1 MAEAARKA
9 MVQTMLRDVLEGGR
23 LRVAVVGGSLGGLS
37 AAAALEIE
45 ADCEVEV
52 FERSPRMT
60 GTEGAGLW
68 VQPEFEHYM
77 EANGIT
83 SKEVFG
89 VTPARMAIL
98 DIDGNKIFRS
108 RAGGVATSWDTLYR
122 GYRGFIDDEQ
132 YHAGREVDAELT
144 AAVAAHPGLP
154 RHLALRNHRA
164 GGGSETA
171 FDDVEADGVSLF
183 FSDGSAERFDLIVFC
198 DGAASRARRNLN
210 AAVGVQEET
219 VSAWGGYWC
228 ASIPLLLCVCAGC

>member
-52 FERSPRMT
+52 YERSPRMT

-68 VQPEFEHYM
+68 VQPEFEHYL

-98 DIDGNKIFRS
+98 DIEGNKIFRS

-171 FDDVEADGVSLF
+171 FDDAEADGVSLF
-183 FSDGSAERFDLIVFC
+183 FSDGSVERFDLIVF
-198 DGAASRARRNLN
+198 
-210 AAVGVQEET
+210 
-219 VSAWGGYWC
+219 W
-228 ASIPLLLCVCAGC
+228 